1 MVENDL
7 VFSIIGDQGLS
18 FSAALL
24 FDLPDRV
31 LEVVAF
37 LSTITN
43 V

>member
-7 VFSIIGDQGLS
+7 VFSIIGDQSLS
-18 FSAALL
+18 FPAALL
-24 FDLPDRV
+24 LYFPERV